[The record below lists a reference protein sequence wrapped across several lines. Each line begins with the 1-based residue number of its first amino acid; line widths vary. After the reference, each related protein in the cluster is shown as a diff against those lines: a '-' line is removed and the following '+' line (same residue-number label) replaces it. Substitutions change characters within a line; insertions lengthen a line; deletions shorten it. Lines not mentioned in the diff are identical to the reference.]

1 MSISTKKQEPRSGVQ
16 YNRVLFGKYY
26 MAQGMVPLE
35 PSCALAQMKR
45 VCSTFFKFA
54 LQVSLNKIYQPSVQ
68 DSSFSCNMNISRNMY
83 NTPFAADD
91 SVRLWLT
98 NYAESHLHDPSKGH
112 TIILSV
118 PSRKIV
124 YEAYEN
130 DFKHRPFFYFP
141 PTER

>member
-1 MSISTKKQEPRSGVQ
+1 
-16 YNRVLFGKYY
+16 
-26 MAQGMVPLE
+26 
-35 PSCALAQMKR
+35 MKR
-45 VCSTFFKFA
+45 VCSTFFKFV

-83 NTPFAADD
+83 NNAFAADD

-130 DFKHRPFFYFP
+130 DFKHRQFFYFP
-141 PTER
+141 QRKGDDGALVYYLPSESWFMRCWRTDPALKPLF